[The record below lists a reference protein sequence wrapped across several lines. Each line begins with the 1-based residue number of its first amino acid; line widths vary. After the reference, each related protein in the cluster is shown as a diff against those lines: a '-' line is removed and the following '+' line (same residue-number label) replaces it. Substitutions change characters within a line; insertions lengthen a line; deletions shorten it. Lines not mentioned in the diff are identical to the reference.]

1 MYRRRSS
8 ETTSNTPARS
18 AARPPQRT
26 GLSSSMGRSPPY
38 PKLLLRE
45 RPHPVKPL
53 ARPDRSNLRL
63 GARSIRGWLA
73 SPDLGDR
80 RVEEEVQE
88 PICRDPGPVLGALQ
102 LEEVGRSPE
111 EGRRKSPELHTHNV
125 VHRELA
131 SQLNQLT
138 HGLVL
143 ERLQLLLSPVDDG
156 EDVLCQPLALLDRR
170 LGVGWDRL
178 AVFVHVGRAV
188 ADGPDVLRAGYAHVL
203 VRLDT
208 LLALQLKVQ
217 VLRLDARAIAGGP
230 DHVLGFY
237 LLAVVEDHLVR
248 GDLLR
253 PYLVDHLDLELLQV
267 SPGRP
272 PKRRVQFLQDL
283 LVGVHQHDLDPVQV
297 DVRVVGRESLVGQSV
312 ELGGYLHPGRST
324 SYNHEGE
331 LRLRDLI
338 VAVPL
343 RGFVA
348 GQGYLL
354 EAFDHAVADAL
365 RVGEA
370 LHADAVLLDAG
381 DAEEGR
387 VRAQRQHQVVVGELQ
402 AAAGLQD
409 LVLEVYALQLRPP
422 EAGAELYQ
430 GAAQWLRDVLGLHV
444 AAYDARHHRPVGEE
458 ILPVDDHDPD
468 VVAVP
473 DQLAQGLRH
482 RVTCEP
488 AAHDEHPVGELLV
501 RGPLPRI
508 VLGLWF
514 RVHQPPHSL
523 HDNGAANHREASFEK
538 FVHGAL
544 PDGCLLP
551 AIHVS
556 GSSTT
561 KAIPS
566 KEVLPSGRAWSGA
579 GRGNVYL
586 DPVVLSE
593 PVDVVA
599 PVVTDVLAA
608 RLRQRPRSRPQL
620 EGEPLDLHQPL
631 VLGLLDLVGEDVAVG
646 AHEIEGISQS
656 YDVSWLCRLTVSI
669 TYPTPNCRA
678 SSAGSV
684 VGLWQA

>member
-53 ARPDRSNLRL
+53 VRPDRSNLRL
-63 GARSIRGWLA
+63 GARPIRGSLA
-73 SPDLGDR
+73 SPDLRYR
-80 RVEEEVQE
+80 RVEEEIQE

-102 LEEVGRSPE
+102 LEEVSRPPE
-111 EGRRKSPELHTHNV
+111 EGGRKSPELHAHDV
-125 VHRELA
+125 VNRELA
-131 SQLNQLT
+131 PQLNQLA
-138 HGLVL
+138 HRLVL
-143 ERLQLLLSPVDDG
+143 ERLQLILSPVDNG
-156 EDVLCQPLALLDRR
+156 EGVLCQRLALLDRR
-170 LGVGWDRL
+170 LGVGRDRL

-272 PKRRVQFLQDL
+272 PKRRVQLLQDL

-297 DVRVVGRESLVGQSV
+297 DVRVVGGEGLVGQSV
-312 ELGGYLHPGRST
+312 ELGGYLHTGRAT
-324 SYNHEGE
+324 PYDDEGQLGLRE
-331 LRLRDLI
+331 LVIPVRLRS
-338 VAVPL
+338 
-343 RGFVA
+343 FVA
-348 GQGYLL
+348 GQGDLF

-381 DAEEGR
+381 DAEESG

-409 LVLEVYALQLRPP
+409 LLLEVYALQLRPP
-422 EAGAELYQ
+422 EAGTELYQ

-444 AAYDARHHRPVGEE
+444 AAYDPRHHRPVGEE
-458 ILPVDDHDPD
+458 VLPVDDHDPY

-482 RVTCEP
+482 GVTCEP
-488 AAHDEHPVGELLV
+488 PAHDEHPVGELLV

-514 RVHQPPHSL
+514 RVHYRPHSL
-523 HDNGAANHREASFEK
+523 DGNGAANHREASFEK

-566 KEVLPSGRAWSGA
+566 KEVLPSGRAAPHRLA
-579 GRGNVYL
+579 GRAWVF
-586 DPVVLSE
+586 PS
-593 PVDVVA
+593 
-599 PVVTDVLAA
+599 
-608 RLRQRPRSRPQL
+608 
-620 EGEPLDLHQPL
+620 
-631 VLGLLDLVGEDVAVG
+631 
-646 AHEIEGISQS
+646 
-656 YDVSWLCRLTVSI
+656 
-669 TYPTPNCRA
+669 
-678 SSAGSV
+678 
-684 VGLWQA
+684 